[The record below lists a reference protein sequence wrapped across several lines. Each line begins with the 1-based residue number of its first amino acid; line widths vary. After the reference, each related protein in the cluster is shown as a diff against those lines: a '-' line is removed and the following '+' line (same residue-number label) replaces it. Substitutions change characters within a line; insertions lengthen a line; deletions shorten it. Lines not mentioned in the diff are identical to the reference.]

1 MRGALLAGVGLSL
14 ALAACASRKMSASAP
29 PQSMAPAD
37 ANVLGDDPRKEIEA
51 LAAQIADARGKLG
64 FDPALAPAGT
74 ATPMT
79 SGGAVPKSTDDTCKH
94 GASEVC
100 TDSCT
105 LADSICDNAKKI
117 CDLAKKLPGDA
128 WAAGKCDDADK
139 SCSEAHGKCCGCQ

>member
-1 MRGALLAGVGLSL
+1 MRVALLAGVGLSL
-14 ALAACASRKMSASAP
+14 ALAACASRKMSAAA
-29 PQSMAPAD
+29 PQSTPAD
-37 ANVLGDDPRKEIEA
+37 ASVLGPDPRAEIER

-64 FDPALAPAGT
+64 FDPTLAPAGT

-79 SGGAVPKSTDDTCKH
+79 SGGAVPKSTDDTCTH

-100 TDSCT
+100 TDACT

-117 CDLAKKLPGDA
+117 CDLAAKLPGDA
-128 WAAGKCDDADK
+128 WAEGKCTDADK